1 MSAIKGKSS
10 NGKIGDIDL
19 QIIKYLQIDGRMPFA
34 QIAKHLDV
42 STGTV
47 RLHYQKMLE
56 MGALQIAAITNPLI
70 TGHYKMAMIGIKAEG
85 YRLKEIANE
94 IAAFDEITYL
104 VILTG
109 SYDFF
114 AEVVCKDKDHLL
126 QFLTDKLYKVK
137 GIRDSETF
145 MFLDIIKEAYV

>member
-1 MSAIKGKSS
+1 MSTSKVKSR

-19 QIIKYLQIDGRMPFA
+19 QIINYLQIDGRMPLA
-34 QIAKHLDV
+34 QIAKHINV

-47 RLHYQKMLE
+47 RLHYQKMIE
-56 MGALQIAAITNPLI
+56 MGALQIAAITNPLL
-70 TGHYKMAMIGIKAEG
+70 TGHSKMAVIGIKADG

-94 IAAFDEITYL
+94 IAAFVEITYL

-109 SYDFF
+109 SYDLF

-126 QFLTDKLYKVK
+126 EFLTDKLYKVK
-137 GIRDSETF
+137 GVKDSETF
-145 MFLDIIKEAYV
+145 MFLDIVKEEYL